1 MVSMMSI
8 VIMVC
13 MVIIPEPGEEMV
25 IMLILV
31 IMMCIV
37 IMVIIPELWN
47 WLTSRPRVM
56 NSLSEARASFSWGM
70 KW

>member
-1 MVSMMSI
+1 MM
-8 VIMVC
+8 IMMC
-13 MVIIPEPGEEMV
+13 IVIIPEPGEEMV
-25 IMLILV
+25 IMV

-37 IMVIIPELWN
+37 IMVIIPEPWN

-70 KW
+70 TL